1 MKSLRA
7 LGQLAAASVMAMA
20 ALSPSVLRAAD
31 FIAVDRYVEG
41 YIKENRLPG
50 LALAIVEGD
59 QVVYAKGYG
68 IADTTGRPVTP
79 QTPFLIG
86 STSKAFTALAVMQM
100 VEAGKVDLDA
110 PVQTYLPWFS
120 MLDGAGGRNAASRI
134 TVRHLLNHTSGIPNL
149 AGENALAVDDR
160 RPDALEM
167 QVRSFARVE
176 LARPTKTGMEY
187 ANANYQ
193 IAGLIV
199 QTVSGEPF
207 EEYVRQHIFVP
218 LDMRHSY
225 TTREEAEKDG
235 LARGYR
241 FWFGIPIAINRFPFP
256 RGHFP
261 SGYYAVS
268 AEDMGHFLIA
278 QINDGTYDGK
288 PVISPAGMATM
299 HKPVKADYAMGWF
312 VNGKDIQHGGHL
324 ACYGSGMYIDMA
336 NRRGVAVLY
345 NANRGLSSGHLYLV
359 ATSVA
364 NLLNGHE
371 PLTPAKDTTYRDI
384 IVIVL
389 IALGAELAWMALS
402 AWFLLPWMGR
412 NRGRCRSAGVI
423 AWLVIPLAVE
433 LGLAVC
439 APIYFDRQ
447 FNLTLAPLFQP
458 DLYLLGCLL
467 LAMLAG
473 WGLIR
478 TVWAGCL
485 VFRRTLTAQGAG
497 NG

>member
-1 MKSLRA
+1 VKVIALLVLALLRA
-7 LGQLAAASVMAMA
+7 S
-20 ALSPSVLRAAD
+20 ALQ
-31 FIAVDRYVEG
+31 AVDFKVVDH
-41 YIKENRLPG
+41 YIAGHMSENGLPG
-50 LALAIVEGD
+50 LALVIVEGD
-59 QVVYAKGYG
+59 QIVYAKGYG
-68 IADTTGRPVTP
+68 VADPTGRAVTP

-86 STSKAFTALAVMQM
+86 SSSKAFTAMAVMQL
-100 VEAGKVDLDA
+100 VEAGTVDLDS
-110 PVQTYLPWFS
+110 PVQAYLPWFA
-120 MLDGAGGRNAASRI
+120 MLDGAGGGNAASRI
-134 TVRHLLNHTSGIPNL
+134 TVRHVLNHTSGIPN
-149 AGENALAVDDR
+149 ATGESALAVDDR
-160 RPDALEM
+160 CPDALER
-167 QVRSFARVE
+167 QVRSFASVE
-176 LARPTKTGMEY
+176 LAHAPGSGMEY

-199 QTVSGEPF
+199 QTVSEEPF
-207 EEYVRQHIFVP
+207 EEYVRQHIFAP

-235 LARGYR
+235 LAKGYR
-241 FWFGIPIAINRFPFP
+241 FWFGIPIAMNRFPYP

-261 SGYYAVS
+261 SGYYAIS
-268 AEDMGHFLIA
+268 AEDIGHFLIS
-278 QINDGTYDGK
+278 QINDGSYDGK

-364 NLLNGHE
+364 SLLNGQG
-371 PLTPAKDTTYRDI
+371 PVTPPKDTTYRDI
-384 IVIVL
+384 IVFVL
-389 IALGAELAWMALS
+389 IALGTEVAWIALS
-402 AWFLLPWMGR
+402 ARFLLPWMVAKWDR
-412 NRGRCRSAGVI
+412 RPSIAVI
-423 AWLVIPLAVE
+423 AWLVIPLAIE
-433 LGLAVC
+433 LGLVIMT
-439 APIYFDRQ
+439 PILIGGR

-458 DLYLLGCLL
+458 DLYLVGCLL

-485 VFRRTLTAQGAG
+485 VLRQKPIAQGAG